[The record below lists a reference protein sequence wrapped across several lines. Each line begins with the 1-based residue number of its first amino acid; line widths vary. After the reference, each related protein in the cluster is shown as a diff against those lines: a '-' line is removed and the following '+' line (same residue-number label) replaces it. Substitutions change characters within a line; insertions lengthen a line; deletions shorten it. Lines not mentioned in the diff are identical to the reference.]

1 MASKSIIVSPG
12 IRERTVVFDGG
23 RIEEV
28 PDDWAHLPP
37 GDATWTRR
45 VKAAGPSWTVQ
56 EQRGRKTFGRGIY
69 APAATIKQVKDDL
82 DAERSTEKYQKQRA
96 AQVRRREK
104 QQTEYVEDFHGA
116 VVTFLRFHERYRE
129 IARQLATQVT
139 GHATPVGSGT
149 VARTKRIPIEERA
162 ESAVIAWLRHQTT
175 GYDQMS
181 IPRVRGK
188 RREVRRMLAER
199 SRALLKKYRDGL
211 DVPSSCPLQQALNQV
226 RPTVL

>member
-1 MASKSIIVSPG
+1 MVVKSIIVSPG

-56 EQRGRKTFGRGIY
+56 EKRGRKTFGRGIY
-69 APAATIKQVKDDL
+69 APATLIKSVKNDL
-82 DAERSTEKYQKQRA
+82 DAERSTEKYQRQRE

-104 QQTEYVEDFHGA
+104 QQTEYVDDFHGA
-116 VVTFLRFHERYRE
+116 VVTFLRFHDRYQDVAE
-129 IARQLATQVT
+129 QLAQQVT
-139 GHATPVGSGT
+139 DHTTPVGSGT

-175 GYDQMS
+175 GYDQMR
-181 IPRVRGK
+181 IPRVRGR

-199 SRALLKKYRDGL
+199 SRALLKRYRDGQ
-211 DVPSSCPLQQALNQV
+211 DIPAACPLRLALSSD
-226 RPTVL
+226 